1 MKRMLS
7 NALPRPSILMSIP
20 YSISTDVKTSEVNC
34 APWSVLKIAG
44 QPYCSIVSR
53 KSRAYCPASIVLK
66 TCHDNTF
73 REYQS
78 IIAIRYTFPLGSLI
92 YVMSVDLSDDVLP
105 CTSSD
110 SEFWR
115 SQNIASALFP
125 AIRGGALSR
134 RFSKDMDI
142 SYAVYSFLTDFYL
155 EIMP

>member
-1 MKRMLS
+1 
-7 NALPRPSILMSIP
+7 
-20 YSISTDVKTSEVNC
+20 
-34 APWSVLKIAG
+34 
-44 QPYCSIVSR
+44 
-53 KSRAYCPASIVLK
+53 
-66 TCHDNTF
+66 
-73 REYQS
+73 
-78 IIAIRYTFPLGSLI
+78 
-92 YVMSVDLSDDVLP
+92 MSVDLSDDVLP